1 MLGEG
6 NQVESEQDLTDLK
19 LQPSE
24 VPVSQV
30 EDVDACKEFARDTAA
45 QSDVHS
51 ERSSL

>member
-1 MLGEG
+1 MMQGEG

-19 LQPSE
+19 LQPLE
-24 VPVSQV
+24 VPVSKV
-30 EDVDACKEFARDTAA
+30 EEFARDTTA